1 MQEQIAVTIELKGLA
16 LARVFVHAAASRA
29 VKLIPAVL
37 LLLVALP
44 AGAQQ
49 QTFDLHVHLHHGE
62 RSLAEYEAQVVKD
75 KKYVSGFGAMWFGGP
90 NLALQGEVDRIRA
103 NNDRLIALASQH
115 PKMMPIATVHPY
127 DGDAALAE
135 LQRLAARGVRV
146 LKIHPH
152 TQRFDAADARV
163 LALARR
169 AGELKVIV
177 LMDNANIL
185 PGDSEKLFNLALDA
199 PKTTFIFA
207 HLGGLNF
214 RFWNILAA
222 ARTAENLFANN
233 IYFDISA
240 MAALVAD
247 SPLEAEFVWTIRNV
261 GVDHVLF
268 GSDFPQYSLAQNLDA
283 LDRLGL
289 TDSEKATIRHENA
302 RKLFGAAAD
311 K

>member
-1 MQEQIAVTIELKGLA
+1 MGLPA
-16 LARVFVHAAASRA
+16 LLFMFAA
-29 VKLIPAVL
+29 IPAW
-37 LLLVALP
+37 
-44 AGAQQ
+44 AQQ
-49 QTFDLHVHLHHGE
+49 QTFDLHVHLHHGKS
-62 RSLAEYEAQVVKD
+62 SLAEYESRAAGD
-75 KKYVSGFGAMWFGGP
+75 KQHLTGFGAMWFGGP
-90 NLALQGEVDRIRA
+90 NQALQGEVERIRA
-103 NNDRLIALASQH
+103 NNDQLIALAAKH

-135 LQRLAARGVRV
+135 LQRVAAGGVKV

-152 TQRFDAADARV
+152 TQRFDAADPRV

-169 AGELKVIV
+169 AGELGMII

-185 PGDSEKLFNLALDA
+185 PGDSEKLFNLALQA
-199 PKTTFIFA
+199 PKTKFIFA

-222 ARTAENLFANN
+222 ARTAEGLFADN

-240 MAALVAD
+240 MAVLLAD
-247 SPLEAEFVWTIRNV
+247 SPIEEEFVWTIRNV

-268 GSDFPQYSLAQNLDA
+268 GSDYPQFSLAQGLQA

-289 TDSEKATIRHENA
+289 SESEKAAIRYENA
-302 RKLFGAAAD
+302 RKLFGLIQPGH
-311 K
+311 

>member
-1 MQEQIAVTIELKGLA
+1 MMRLSFPTVLFLLA
-16 LARVFVHAAASRA
+16 A
-29 VKLIPAVL
+29 IPA
-37 LLLVALP
+37 A
-44 AGAQQ
+44 AQQ
-49 QTFDLHVHLHHGE
+49 QTFDVHVHLHHGKS
-62 RSLAEYEAQVVKD
+62 SLEKYEAQVAND
-75 KKYVSGFGAMWFGGP
+75 KQQVSGFGAMWFGGP
-90 NLALQGEVDRIRA
+90 NQALQGGIDRIRA
-103 NNDRLIALASQH
+103 NNDELIALASKH
-115 PKMMPIATVHPY
+115 PKMLPIATVHPY

-135 LQRLAARGVRV
+135 LQRVAGRGVKV

-163 LALARR
+163 LALTQR
-169 AGELKVIV
+169 AGELGVIV

-185 PGDSEKLFNLALDA
+185 PGDSEKLFNLALQA

-240 MAALVAD
+240 MAVLVAD
-247 SPLEAEFVWTIRNV
+247 SPVEAEFVWTIRNV

-268 GSDFPQYSLAQNLDA
+268 GSDSPQYSLAQNLDA
-283 LDRLGL
+283 LNRLGL
-289 TDSEKATIRHENA
+289 TESEKTAIRYGNA
-302 RKLFGAAAD
+302 RKLFGLD
-311 K
+311 